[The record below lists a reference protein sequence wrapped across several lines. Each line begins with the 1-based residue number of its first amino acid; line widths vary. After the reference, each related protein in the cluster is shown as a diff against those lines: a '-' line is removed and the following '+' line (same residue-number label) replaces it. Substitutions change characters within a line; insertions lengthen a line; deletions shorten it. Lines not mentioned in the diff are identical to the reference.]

1 MHEQRLRN
9 ESGGQIFQTRRSQQV
24 SDLILDHALNGQ
36 DEQALG
42 RMEEVDGWRHDPRI
56 GSWPKEEDESRNQ
69 KDVKLVKS

>member
-42 RMEEVDGWRHDPRI
+42 RMEGVMVEDMIRGLDPDLRKKMKVETKRML
-56 GSWPKEEDESRNQ
+56 S
-69 KDVKLVKS
+69 

>member
-42 RMEEVDGWRHDPRI
+42 RMEEWMVEDMIRGLDPDLRRKMKVETKRML
-56 GSWPKEEDESRNQ
+56 S
-69 KDVKLVKS
+69 